1 MRSYRLVAPAAFS
14 ALLLACGGAQTT
26 SEPCPVV
33 AEADCPACAPCDDAG
48 EHRNLHSVLWMQ
60 TALEFDRGTAQ
71 AYQLAALRL
80 PDLVADTSVTASPEQ
95 VGTEGFED
103 LPPAII
109 LDLDETVVD
118 NSPYQAWLIQSGESY
133 STDTW
138 NQWCEARDAEAVPG
152 ALEFLAFAEAQGVDI
167 FYVSNRRAVVE
178 QATIDNLVAL
188 GLDADADNVVLR
200 GELDDGSA
208 KSSRRLH
215 VGETHRI
222 VMLFGDNLGDFVD
235 GYYDTVE
242 GREALV
248 ADYGPWFGERWIVLP
263 NPQYGSWVSALTHD
277 EDVPDGGELDAIR
290 SDLDAWSGPA
300 GE

>member
-1 MRSYRLVAPAAFS
+1 MPSYRTLIPAAS
-14 ALLLACGGAQTT
+14 CALLLACGGAQTPA
-26 SEPCPVV
+26 EPCPVV
-33 AEADCPACAPCDDAG
+33 DAACPECEACEDSG
-48 EHRNLHSVLWMQ
+48 EHRNLHAVLWMQ

-71 AYQLAALRL
+71 AYQLATMRL
-80 PDLVADTSVTASPEQ
+80 PELVADASVTASPEQ
-95 VGTEGFED
+95 VDDEGYAD
-103 LPPAII
+103 LPPAIV

-118 NSPYQAWLIQSGESY
+118 NSPYQAWLIATGASY
-133 STDTW
+133 STETW
-138 NQWCEARDAEAVPG
+138 NQWCEAREADAVPG
-152 ALEFLAFAEAQGVDI
+152 ALEFLAFAEAQGVEI

-188 GLDADADNVVLR
+188 GLDANEDNVILR

-208 KSSRRLH
+208 KSSRREH

-235 GYYDTVE
+235 GYYDTLD

-248 ADYGPWFGERWIVLP
+248 ADYADWFGERWIVLP

-290 SDLDAWSGPA
+290 ADLEAWSGPTA
-300 GE
+300 E